1 MTVIFKSINIE
12 GEIKMSNKKY
22 YPTALALYFT
32 YIILGIEVSVLSQY
46 KQQFAG
52 AWGVTKTL
60 ANGQLD
66 VSLVLAAIAAL
77 GLGRLIMLPFSG
89 AFSDRFGRKSAGL
102 IGCALFAVYFLGIAW
117 APSFYLAYIFAV
129 VGGMAN
135 SFMDVCV
142 APSCMEIFPESGEVA
157 SMFMKFS
164 VAVGQFMLPFMIG
177 FAATN
182 HMSYKVIFYVVAT
195 LIILDGV
202 LISLMKFPPRNMVA
216 GEKVV
221 AKKEKMKFTPTSI
234 AVICVGF
241 TVTST
246 FQLWL
251 NCNQELGLMYGLAEP
266 RVIQSYYSIGGIT
279 AILVTSVLVKKF
291 IEPVRILFIY
301 PLIAVASLLAV
312 YFVQTPAMCLVGGFM
327 LGYAGAGGVLQIG
340 VATANK
346 MFPTN
351 RGKITSIFMIASSL
365 ANYVVLNAAGMITS
379 AGGTNGPRY
388 VLLFNAAITMVGVML
403 AIFINI
409 QFSKVKSEEGS
420 IFEATA

>member
-1 MTVIFKSINIE
+1 
-12 GEIKMSNKKY
+12 MSQKKY

-46 KQQFAG
+46 KQEFAG

-60 ANGQLD
+60 ANGHLD

-89 AFSDRFGRKSAGL
+89 PFSDRFGRKSAGL
-102 IGCALFAVYFLGIAW
+102 VGCALFAVYFVGIAW
-117 APSFYLAYIFAV
+117 APNFYIAYVFAI

-142 APSCMEIFPESGEVA
+142 APSCIEIFPDSGEVA

-177 FAATN
+177 FVATN
-182 HMSYKVIFYVVAT
+182 HLSYKLIFYVVAA
-195 LIILDGV
+195 LIVIDAV
-202 LISLMKFPPRNMVA
+202 LLSFMKFPPKNAVA
-216 GEKVV
+216 GEIGELKGN
-221 AKKEKMKFTPTSI
+221 AQPNKEKMKFNATSI
-234 AVICVGF
+234 AIIGLGF

-251 NCNQELGLMYGLAEP
+251 NCNQELGALYGLAKP
-266 RVIQSYYSIGGIT
+266 STIQSFYSIGIIT
-279 AILVTSVLVKKF
+279 AILVTSVLVKKVL
-291 IEPVRILFIY
+291 EPVRILFIY
-301 PLIAVASLLAV
+301 PVIAVATLITT
-312 YFVQTPAMCLVGGFM
+312 YFVQTPTMCLAAGFM
-327 LGYAGAGGVLQIG
+327 LGYSGAGGVLQIG

-346 MFPTN
+346 MFPAN
-351 RGKITSIFMIASSL
+351 KGKITSIFMISSSI
-365 ANYVVLNAAGMITS
+365 ANYLVINVASAITS

-388 VLLFNAAITMVGVML
+388 LLLFNAAITAAGVLL
-403 AIFINI
+403 ALFINV
-409 QFSKVKSEEGS
+409 QFNKSRTEERVMAEV
-420 IFEATA
+420 IA

>member
-1 MTVIFKSINIE
+1 
-12 GEIKMSNKKY
+12 MSQKKY

-46 KQQFAG
+46 KQEFAG

-60 ANGQLD
+60 ANGHLD

-89 AFSDRFGRKSAGL
+89 PFSDRFGRKSAGL
-102 IGCALFAVYFLGIAW
+102 VGCALFAVYFVGIAW
-117 APSFYLAYIFAV
+117 APNFYFAYVFAI

-142 APSCMEIFPESGEVA
+142 APSCIEIFPDSGEVA

-177 FAATN
+177 FVATN
-182 HMSYKVIFYVVAT
+182 HLSYKLIFYVVAA
-195 LIILDGV
+195 LIVIDAV
-202 LISLMKFPPRNMVA
+202 LLSFMKFPPKNAVA
-216 GEKVV
+216 GESGALKGN
-221 AKKEKMKFTPTSI
+221 AQLNKEKMKFNATSI
-234 AVICVGF
+234 AIIGLGF

-251 NCNQELGLMYGLAEP
+251 NCNQELGALYGLAKP
-266 RVIQSYYSIGGIT
+266 STIQSFYSIGIIT
-279 AILVTSVLVKKF
+279 AILVTSVLVKKVL
-291 IEPVRILFIY
+291 EPVRILFIY
-301 PLIAVASLLAV
+301 PVIAVATLITT
-312 YFVQTPAMCLVGGFM
+312 YFVQTPTMCLAAGFM
-327 LGYAGAGGVLQIG
+327 LGYSGAGGVLQIG

-346 MFPTN
+346 MFPAN
-351 RGKITSIFMIASSL
+351 KGKITSIFMISSSI
-365 ANYVVLNAAGMITS
+365 ANYLVINIASAITS

-388 VLLFNAAITMVGVML
+388 LLLFNAAITAAGVLL
-403 AIFINI
+403 ALFINV
-409 QFSKVKSEEGS
+409 QFNKSRSEERVMEEV
-420 IFEATA
+420 IA

>member
-1 MTVIFKSINIE
+1 
-12 GEIKMSNKKY
+12 MSYKKY

-89 AFSDRFGRKSAGL
+89 PFSDRFGRKSAGL

-117 APSFYLAYIFAV
+117 APNFYLAYIFAI

-142 APSCMEIFPESGEVA
+142 APSCMEIFPNSGEVA

-164 VAVGQFMLPFMIG
+164 MAIGQFILPFMIG
-177 FAATN
+177 FVATS
-182 HMSYKVIFYVVAT
+182 HLSYKVIFYAVAA
-195 LIILDGV
+195 LIIMDGV
-202 LISLMKFPPRNMVA
+202 LISFMRFPPKNKVA
-216 GEKVV
+216 GESGKYDEKSG

-266 RVIQSYYSIGGIT
+266 RMIQSYYSIGGIT
-279 AILVTSVLVKKF
+279 AIIVTSVLVKRF

-301 PLIAVASLLAV
+301 PMIAVVTLLAV
-312 YFVQTPAMCLVGGFM
+312 YFVQTPSMCLIGGFM
-327 LGYAGAGGVLQIG
+327 IGYAGAGGVLQIG

-365 ANYVVLNAAGMITS
+365 ANYVVLNVAGLITS

-388 VLLFNAAITMVGVML
+388 VLLFNAAITIVGVLL
-403 AIFINI
+403 ALFINM
-409 QFSKVKSEEGS
+409 QFNKGKSEEGG
-420 IFEATA
+420 IVETTA